1 MPSLTLTFTA
11 PLNVSCQVGDYAYYI
26 TTATDGGFS
35 VNSDDVTEI
44 GQIREITNPTS
55 NSPTVIC
62 DTMLG
67 GGLNG
72 EVRFILFSKDNKANL
87 SSILGYYA
95 DVKFVNNSRTYGEL
109 FSVGMEIF
117 ESSK

>member
-1 MPSLTLTFTA
+1 MPSLTLTFSA
-11 PLNVSCQVGDYAYYI
+11 PLNVSCQVGDTAYYI
-26 TTATDGGFS
+26 TTGSDGGFL
-35 VNSDDVTEI
+35 VNSDSVTEI

-62 DTMLG
+62 DTILPG
-67 GGLNG
+67 SLNG
-72 EVRFILFSKDNKANL
+72 STKFILFSKDNKANL

-95 DVKFVNNSRTYGEL
+95 DIKFVNNSRRYGEL